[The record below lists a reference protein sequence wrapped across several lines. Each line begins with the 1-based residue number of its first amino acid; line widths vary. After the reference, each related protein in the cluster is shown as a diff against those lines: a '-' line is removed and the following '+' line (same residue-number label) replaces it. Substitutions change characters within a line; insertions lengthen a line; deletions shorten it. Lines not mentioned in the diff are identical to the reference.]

1 MQISDIL
8 TSDRILCNVNVSSK
22 KAALETLS
30 GVIAGASSNLTAP
43 EVFYCLLSRERLGGT
58 GLGNGIALPHGRMKD
73 GLVTLAAFIK
83 LKQGVDYDAADDQP
97 VDLIFALLVP
107 EHSTD
112 EHLQVL
118 AQLAEMFNEPEFL
131 TRIRKEESREAI
143 YSLLTGRSPDIA
155 PWRAHS
161 KNPA

>member
-8 TSDRILCNVNVSSK
+8 TSDRVLCNVNVSSK

-30 GVIAGASSNLTAP
+30 GLIANATSLTGL
-43 EVFYCLLSRERLGGT
+43 EVFDGLLSRERLGGT
-58 GLGNGIALPHGRMKD
+58 GLGSGCALPHGRLKNCPS
-73 GLVTLAAFIK
+73 TIAAFIK
-83 LKQGVDYDAADDQP
+83 LKEGVDYDAADKQQ

-118 AQLAEMFNEPEFL
+118 AQLAEMFNKAEFL
-131 TRIRKEESREAI
+131 TQLRREESNDAI
-143 YSLLTGRSPDIA
+143 FSLLTG
-155 PWRAHS
+155 
-161 KNPA
+161 